1 MCLSIEIRSHVLI
14 LSSILKFVTINPIKE
29 NLFVSVLPIIEYP
42 DQILRKTAKP
52 VVNFDKSLTNL
63 VEDMINTLHDSQGI
77 GLAANQIGVLLR
89 IIVLQM
95 PDENDPR
102 VFINPEIIDHDG
114 NRKVVEGCLSV
125 PGYHGYVFR
134 SLWVK
139 AVGLNN
145 KSEYTKL
152 YADGLLAQALEHETD
167 HLNGIMYFDHLRKH
181 EDLIKNPSEQK

>member
-1 MCLSIEIRSHVLI
+1 M
-14 LSSILKFVTINPIKE
+14 
-29 NLFVSVLPIIEYP
+29 SVLPIIEYP

-52 VVNFDKSLTNL
+52 VVNFDKSLTKL

-95 PDENDPR
+95 PDENNPR

-145 KSEYTKL
+145 KSQYKEFVKCATTMNLGTTISNSYNNGPDNIILFGIITNFSIL
-152 YADGLLAQALEHETD
+152 GL
-167 HLNGIMYFDHLRKH
+167 IMNPF
-181 EDLIKNPSEQK
+181 IKFFMYIFAGL

>member
-1 MCLSIEIRSHVLI
+1 
-14 LSSILKFVTINPIKE
+14 
-29 NLFVSVLPIIEYP
+29 
-42 DQILRKTAKP
+42 
-52 VVNFDKSLTNL
+52 
-63 VEDMINTLHDSQGI
+63 
-77 GLAANQIGVLLR
+77 
-89 IIVLQM
+89 M